1 MLIQTRNYDI
11 IFDINLIAWS
21 RVRSRFVGKCNEKK
35 RSMPL
40 FTAHLCIT
48 QQCLMSYC
56 SDESSISYFTTS
68 ETVTLAPPKTKSY
81 RVVKFEFDPFQTNP
95 LTMPPVMYCSAHL
108 FIYIHHFPDVLT
120 ASFVLK
126 FAFHDKSWF
135 SPDLV
140 STISLSYFAIMQLV
154 KVSKISPIFRGRA
167 KVIFMSFSSAEST
180 FQTL

>member
-1 MLIQTRNYDI
+1 MKRNEPWHCLLHI
-11 IFDINLIAWS
+11 CTL
-21 RVRSRFVGKCNEKK
+21 
-35 RSMPL
+35 L
-40 FTAHLCIT
+40 
-48 QQCLMSYC
+48 QCLMSYC

-95 LTMPPVMYCSAHL
+95 LTMLRVMYCSAHL

-120 ASFVLK
+120 ASFELK
-126 FAFHDKSWF
+126 FAFHDKNLLF